1 VTKARGERRV
11 VNYVDISAAV
21 HGRAGLGRYAGLLA
35 RHLIAREPE
44 EFALFFNGMTST
56 RLPEGL
62 SGVPRRSV
70 PAGYK
75 PWRMA
80 VLLGQLAHVGF
91 DGLIPGA
98 DLYHATEHLLMPLRH
113 TPCIL
118 TVHDLVF
125 RLFPQHH
132 RLLNY
137 AFLNL
142 AVPMFLRRADH
153 LIAVSHATKQDLV
166 RLYGTNPNRITVI
179 HEAADAR
186 FRPRP
191 PEEMRQVKRKY
202 GLPDRYILSLG
213 TLEPRKNYQR
223 LVEAYGLLAHW
234 YDTDHGRMDAQKP
247 RLVIAGGRGWLYQPF
262 LRWLQDAGIREDVVL
277 LGHVSD
283 EDLPALYS
291 AATLFVFASL
301 YEGFG
306 LPPLEAMACGAPVVC
321 SGVSSL
327 PEVGGKAVRY
337 FDPTDPDDMAQV
349 MQEVLT
355 DGTLQAKMKE
365 DGLKRASAF
374 SWERTAEETLAVYQA
389 ARDSNRLA

>member
-1 VTKARGERRV
+1 V

-21 HGRAGLGRYAGLLA
+21 HGRAGLGRYAGRLA
-35 RHLIAREPE
+35 RHLIAREPDQ
-44 EFALFFNGMTST
+44 FALFYNGTTST

-80 VLLGQLAHVGF
+80 VLLGQLAHLGF

-98 DLYHATEHLLMPLRH
+98 DLDHATEHLLMPLRH
-113 TPCIL
+113 TPCVL

-142 AVPMFLRRADH
+142 AVPIFLRRADH

-166 RLYGTNPNRITVI
+166 RLYGTSPDRITVI

-186 FRPRP
+186 FRPRSL
-191 PEEMRQVKRKY
+191 EEMRQIKRKH
-202 GLPDRYILSLG
+202 GLPERYILSLG
-213 TLEPRKNYQR
+213 TLEPRKNYRR

-234 YDTDHGRMDAQKP
+234 GDTDHGGLGTQKP

-277 LGHVSD
+277 LGHVPE

-321 SGVSSL
+321 SGASSL
-327 PEVGGKAVRY
+327 PEVGGEAVRY
-337 FDPTDPDDMAQV
+337 FNPTDTKGMAQV

-355 DGTLQAKMKE
+355 DRGLQAEMRE
-365 DGLKRASAF
+365 AGLERASGF
-374 SWERTAEETLAVYQA
+374 SWERAAEETLGAYQA
-389 ARDSNRLA
+389 ARDASRLQ